1 MNKTTA
7 IIILAVTTLTAT
19 AQERKDKAVYKP
31 FVNSFYEQVVK
42 ANETF
47 FSDKK
52 LPSKRFSMDYTGI
65 DVPKSATEFKT
76 IWAEKPLSQGETG
89 TCWSYSTTSFYEA
102 EIYRLTRQE
111 IKLSEQ
117 FIVYWQY
124 VEKTREYVRTRGNSH
139 FDEGSESAEV
149 TNMLRKYGIVPVSAY
164 TGLKIGQ
171 PYSDHKKMIEELKAY
186 LNSVKIS
193 SAWNEEST
201 IATVKS
207 IMNFYIGEPPVDV
220 EVNGTK
226 ITPKEYLSNVCKLNP
241 DDYIDFMSLMEA
253 PYWTY
258 AEYKVPDNWRCA
270 KTYYNVPLDEYMN
283 IVKSAIKNGFSI
295 SIGGDVSESGV
306 NSYSGLMMVPSY
318 DIPSQYIDENARQLR
333 FSNGSTTDDHGM
345 HLIGYL
351 EKPNGMWFLIK
362 DSGSGGHNNVNSP
375 GYYYMHEDYI
385 KLKMM
390 NVTVHKDA
398 AKEQVEKFPDR
409 KYIKYGK

>member
-1 MNKTTA
+1 MNKKTA
-7 IIILAVTTLTAT
+7 IIMLVVTTLTVA

-42 ANETF
+42 TNETF

-52 LPSKRFSMDYTGI
+52 VPSKRFSMDYTGI

-102 EIYRLTRQE
+102 EIYRLTKQE

-124 VEKTREYVRTRGNSH
+124 VEKTREYVRTRGSSH
-139 FDEGSESAEV
+139 FDDGSESAEV
-149 TNMLRKYGIVPVSAY
+149 TNMLRKYGIVPVSLY

-186 LNSVKIS
+186 LKSVKAAN
-193 SAWNEEST
+193 AWNEELT

-207 IMNFYIGEPPVDV
+207 IMKFYIGEPPVDV
-220 EVNGTK
+220 EVNGIK

-241 DDYIDFMSLMEA
+241 DDYVDFMSLMEA
-253 PYWTY
+253 PYWTQ
-258 AEYKVPDNWRCA
+258 AEYKVPDNWSHA

-295 SIGGDVSESGV
+295 AIGGDVSESGI

-333 FSNGSTTDDHGM
+333 FNNGSTTDDHGM
-345 HLIGYL
+345 HLLGYL
-351 EKPNGMWFLIK
+351 EKPNGIWFLIK

-390 NVTVHKDA
+390 NITVHKDA

-409 KYIKYGK
+409 KFIKYGK